1 MKVSFLKTILLAA
14 LAIFSFSARSDDD
27 NNTTPQSKP
36 TYDMTGFAKGADIS
50 WLTEMEANGKKF
62 YNAKG
67 SEQDCMTL
75 LRDLGT
81 NSVRI
86 RVWVDPADGWSGK
99 QDVLVKAWRAK
110 MLGERIMID
119 FHYSDSWA
127 DPGKQNIPAAWT
139 DFKDDLTKMKAA
151 VAEHTKD
158 VLTTLKDKGIDVEW
172 IQIGNETR
180 TGMLWPLGL
189 VSDNKF
195 DNYAA
200 LNNAGYDAAKADYPD
215 AQCIIHIDRGNEI
228 GGFTWMFDGLKAAGA
243 KWDVIGMSFYPEDD
257 NWQTATEIGRAH
269 V

>member
-1 MKVSFLKTILLAA
+1 MNIKSFLLAA
-14 LAIFSFSARSDDD
+14 LAFITLSSCSDDT
-27 NNTTPQSKP
+27 NTTPQTEH

-50 WLTEMEANGKKF
+50 WLTEMEASGKKF
-62 YNAKG
+62 YNTKG

-110 MLGERIMID
+110 KLGERIMID

-158 VLTTLKDKGIDVEW
+158 VLTTLKNNGIDVEW

-180 TGMLWPLGL
+180 TGML
-189 VSDNKF
+189 
-195 DNYAA
+195 
-200 LNNAGYDAAKADYPD
+200 
-215 AQCIIHIDRGNEI
+215 
-228 GGFTWMFDGLKAAGA
+228 
-243 KWDVIGMSFYPEDD
+243 
-257 NWQTATEIGRAH
+257 
-269 V
+269 

>member
-14 LAIFSFSARSDDD
+14 LAIFSFSACSDDD

-99 QDVLVKAWRAK
+99 QDVLVKAWR
-110 MLGERIMID
+110 
-119 FHYSDSWA
+119 
-127 DPGKQNIPAAWT
+127 
-139 DFKDDLTKMKAA
+139 
-151 VAEHTKD
+151 
-158 VLTTLKDKGIDVEW
+158 
-172 IQIGNETR
+172 
-180 TGMLWPLGL
+180 
-189 VSDNKF
+189 
-195 DNYAA
+195 
-200 LNNAGYDAAKADYPD
+200 
-215 AQCIIHIDRGNEI
+215 
-228 GGFTWMFDGLKAAGA
+228 
-243 KWDVIGMSFYPEDD
+243 
-257 NWQTATEIGRAH
+257 EIGRAH